1 MVVTERFKLVL
12 ILTKCVFVN
21 LDSIA
26 LEVTEEPTMKRNGFV
41 AQLLNE
47 FFCFVVP
54 RNDNGN
60 LIILDEAKF
69 VGGSPV
75 IEKKE

>member
-12 ILTKCVFVN
+12 IFTKCVFVN
-21 LDSIA
+21 LDSIT

-41 AQLLNE
+41 AQFLNE

-54 RNDNGN
+54 RDDNC
-60 LIILDEAKF
+60 LLYTSDAADE
-69 VGGSPV
+69 
-75 IEKKE
+75 